1 MTLALSII
9 LVLSSVLMI
18 ILVLLHKGKGSGL
31 SDLFGGGVS
40 STYGGSSVV
49 EKNLDRITIV
59 VGGVWFAADETKP
72 SFAEDGTVEV
82 PAEWDCP
89 RCGFPAGQDKNKPPM
104 PMKNEPYKTHLAY
117 VKERRTEAEA
127 NKVLDIA
134 LKKLRGD
141 D

>member
-1 MTLALSII
+1 MKASNPQPMAGQPTA
-9 LVLSSVLMI
+9 
-18 ILVLLHKGKGSGL
+18 
-31 SDLFGGGVS
+31 FAQ
-40 STYGGSSVV
+40 VV
-49 EKNLDRITIV
+49 NLPESYWVFNFTR
-59 VGGVWFAADETKP
+59 G
-72 SFAEDGTVEV
+72 

-134 LKKLRGD
+134 LKKIRGED
-141 D
+141 